1 MAIKRLLKDFG
12 DIFTDRIWELD
23 VEKEGPGK
31 RRLVRFVKLV
41 RVTLDTFAENRMGF
55 QCVAL
60 SYFVTLAIV
69 PFSAFMFAVTGGLGL
84 SDRLHDLLLKVIPT
98 NASLIDS
105 VMDKA
110 NNIIETAQSGTVG
123 LLGALMFI
131 WTIIWLMFQVE
142 RVFNNVWGI
151 RKIPRKMYKRFS
163 FYLGVLVLS
172 PFLVLIF
179 SSGIVFYS
187 NMTSL
192 IGLDLGDLKV
202 LPTILGW
209 VGFYVVTSLTLSA
222 MYKFIPATK
231 VRYKYALK
239 SALVSAAVF
248 SAFQYL
254 YLETQVFVTRLNG
267 VYGAIAAIP
276 LFLIWMNYSWQIII
290 YGAELTYGF
299 QNVDNYHI
307 PEWNKEYDRR
317 K

>member
-1 MAIKRLLKDFG
+1 MFYTFDK
-12 DIFTDRIWELD
+12 
-23 VEKEGPGK
+23 
-31 RRLVRFVKLV
+31 
-41 RVTLDTFAENRMGF
+41 FAENRMGF
-55 QCVAL
+55 QCVSL

-69 PFSAFMFAVTGGLGL
+69 PMLAFIFAISGGLGVE
-84 SDRLHDLLLKVIPT
+84 DKVTAFLHEVLPSAFTYTDVLVEK
-98 NASLIDS
+98 SR
-105 VMDKA
+105 
-110 NNIIETAQSGTVG
+110 NIIEVAKSGPVG
-123 LLGALMFI
+123 VVSALMFL
-131 WTIIWLMFQVE
+131 WTIIWLMFQTE
-142 RVFNNVWGI
+142 RIFNNVWGI
-151 RKIPRKMYKRFS
+151 RKIPRKIYKRFS
-163 FYLGVLVLS
+163 FYLRVLVLS

-209 VGFYVVTSLTLSA
+209 LGFYTVTALTLSA

-299 QNVDNYHI
+299 QNVDTYHI
-307 PEWNKEYDRR
+307 PEWNKEYDRS